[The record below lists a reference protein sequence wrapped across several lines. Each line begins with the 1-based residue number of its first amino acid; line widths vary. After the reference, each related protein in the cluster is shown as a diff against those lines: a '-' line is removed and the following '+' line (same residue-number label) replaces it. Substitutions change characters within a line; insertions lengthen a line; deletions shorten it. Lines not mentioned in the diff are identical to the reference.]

1 MKNLADIEFQD
12 ESAPYLKVMI
22 HYSRI
27 AAKVWDFVAK
37 FNNSNQIKNDELA
50 YLDWQILQWAKSIP
64 KSLQLAEEPD
74 TEHEPAGSADVTRRG
89 VLRLRSLLYLRTRQ
103 LRILLYRP
111 ILHSASHMSRNVN
124 ETDTVVDIAIDTI
137 RHLMHLH
144 NTSDFYQLQQV
155 AFNWFLV
162 SALAVLFLAVAQ
174 APAEYSNRCRT
185 EFYMALELVKSLATN
200 SYVSKRLWRSI
211 KSLKMLAA
219 KVGMHKGKES
229 ENTKRGAPP
238 EGESVTIPETVDT
251 SQMSVQPMDLS
262 AHGMQMSQELMDW
275 FEAVGDLHDPLSSF
289 PIQEAANAV
298 GDQPINLL
306 WEDYLSNSYGE
317 GLSSIMRDCF

>member
-1 MKNLADIEFQD
+1 
-12 ESAPYLKVMI
+12 MI

-27 AAKVWDFVAK
+27 AAKVWDFVAA
-37 FNNSNQIKNDELA
+37 FNNTNQIKSDELA

-64 KSLQLAEEPD
+64 KSLQLQDETN
-74 TEHEPAGSADVTRRG
+74 TEHELAGGKDVTSRG
-89 VLRLRSLLYLRTRQ
+89 LLRLRSLLYLRTRQ

-111 ILHSASHMSRNVN
+111 ILHSASRMSCNVN

-137 RHLMHLH
+137 RHLTHLH
-144 NTSDFYQLQQV
+144 KTSDFYQLQQV

-219 KVGMHKGKES
+219 KVGMHKGKETDS
-229 ENTKRGAPP
+229 TLRAAPL
-238 EGESVTIPETVDT
+238 EGESVTIPGAVDI
-251 SQMSVQPMDLS
+251 SQRPDQPMDLS

-275 FEAVGDLHDPLSSF
+275 FEAVGDLEDPLSSF
-289 PIQEAANAV
+289 TMQETANAMA
-298 GDQPINLL
+298 DQSANVL
-306 WEDYLSNSYGE
+306 WEDYLSSSYGE